1 MTHHRKNHLPDDA
14 TVMLSPGQPKDDK
27 NPDTWQIG
35 DIIGNRYKLNE
46 VFSGA
51 MGHVYIADHLQWGV
65 PMAIK
70 VPRPEIMQSKEG
82 INRILTEANGWIK
95 LSLHPNIAACYFV
108 RKQQKA
114 VQIFIEYVN
123 GGTLLDWIQ
132 KKRLNNL
139 RDALTIAIQCCNG
152 FEYTHSKNIIHRDI
166 KPQNILLSREGLV
179 KITDFGIVRYLEE
192 TRPQHKST
200 GRISADTTNDATIGF
215 RGTPNYAS
223 PEQLRNTHT
232 VDKRTDIYSF
242 GLCLWMLF
250 CGKRPYKNNTMTEC
264 PEPES
269 SIPHK
274 PLTKSLQTILKKC
287 VQHNPDDRYNSF
299 TEIRNDL
306 HSIFIDHFKVSCP
319 YATMG
324 PVKLQAEHLNNRAV
338 SLAELGKMQEAR
350 NYLHKA
356 LELNDNLPE
365 AVANLHLLTWRC
377 TKLPAPLLERRTRAA
392 LQRFPDFAPLQK
404 LNTETKNSNRSS
416 RHCHPELTLCT
427 PATPMELFQTNQLQ
441 ESIRTN
447 IKSLAKSK
455 QYQQCF
461 TSLKK
466 FWQQKGFGHDLY
478 IEKIYTSLSQLGQPR
493 KLLGVQ
499 RKKLVRLK
507 DPVNFLQFNKQTSRI
522 IAASAS
528 GHFFTG
534 ILPKNWYIG
543 QQQKPFLQDQA
554 TFRLHTSPITALDIC
569 PSGSYI
575 AIGLKNGEI
584 ILRALATGKQKTIH
598 TEGDAITS
606 MLFSQNNRWL
616 VTSFQSGKVLFLD
629 LKNNNSYPFTTPFK
643 VKTIISLQ
651 DGLRF
656 ALGTNFGSIQIWDFK
671 QKKMDYEIDGH
682 VLPVQNLALAGD
694 GKQFISSS
702 EDRMLR
708 IWDLNQRNCVQTI
721 EDNDDIVNT
730 IFMSD
735 DLFSLVTGCHSD
747 LIKIW
752 DYTDGSL
759 LHIIDG
765 RGDGILALT
774 QGLSQFSFL
783 SGNKNGTVV
792 LWKPIYD
799 LQFNT

>member
-1 MTHHRKNHLPDDA
+1 MTPQHRKKQLPDDA
-14 TVMLSPGQPKDDK
+14 TVMLTPELPKDVK
-27 NPDTWQIG
+27 SPETWQIG
-35 DIIGNRYKLNE
+35 DIIGNRYKLNA

-51 MGHVYIADHLQWGV
+51 MGHVYIADHLQWGL

-70 VPRPEIMQSKEG
+70 VPRPEVIQSKEG
-82 INRILTEANGWIK
+82 VNRILTEANGWIK
-95 LSLHPNIAACYFV
+95 LSLHPNIAACYFIK
-108 RKQQKA
+108 KQQKT

-192 TRPQHKST
+192 TPAKHQPITLS
-200 GRISADTTNDATIGF
+200 SQTTNDATIGF

-250 CGKRPYKNNTMTEC
+250 CGKRPYSHNTMTEC

-269 SIPHK
+269 NISHQ
-274 PLTKSLQTILKKC
+274 PLSTSLQTILKKC
-287 VQHNPDDRYNSF
+287 VQHNPCDRYNTF

-306 HSIFIDHFKVSCP
+306 HTIFIDQFKVSCP

-365 AVANLHLLTWRC
+365 AVSNLHLLTWRC
-377 TKLPAPLLERRTRAA
+377 TKLAASLMKKRTQAA
-392 LQRFPDFAPLQK
+392 LQRFPNFAPLQQ
-404 LNTETKNSNRSS
+404 LNTETKNRTLTT
-416 RHCHPELTLCT
+416 RHCHPELTLCS
-427 PATPMELFQTNQLQ
+427 PATPMELFQTNQIQ

-461 TSLKK
+461 ASLKK

-478 IEKIYTSLSQLGQPR
+478 IEKIYTTLSQIGLPQ

-499 RKKLVRLK
+499 RKKLIRLK
-507 DPVNFLQFNKQTSRI
+507 APIDFLQFNQQTSRI
-522 IAASAS
+522 VAASS
-528 GHFFTG
+528 MGQFFTG
-534 ILPKNWYIG
+534 ILPHNWYID
-543 QQQKPFLQDQA
+543 QQLKPFLQDQT
-554 TFRLHTSPITALDIC
+554 TFTLQTSPITALDIC
-569 PSGSYI
+569 SSGSYI
-575 AIGLKNGEI
+575 AIGLKNGTI
-584 ILRALATGKQKTIH
+584 ILHALATGIQKTIH
-598 TEGDAITS
+598 TEGHSVTS

-629 LKNNNSYPFTTPFK
+629 LKNNNKYPFTTPFK
-643 VKTIISLQ
+643 VSTILSLQ

-656 ALGTNFGSIQIWDFK
+656 GLGTDFGSIQVWDFK

-682 VLPVQNLALAGD
+682 VLPVQNLALSAD
-694 GKQFISSS
+694 GKHLISSS

-708 IWDLNQRNCVQTI
+708 IWDLKQRNCVQTI
-721 EDNDDIVNT
+721 EDHDDIVNT
-730 IFMSD
+730 VLMSD
-735 DLFSLVTGCHSD
+735 DHFSLITGCHSD

-752 DYTDGSL
+752 NYTDGSL

-765 RGDGILALT
+765 RGDGILTLA
-774 QGLSQFSFL
+774 QGLSQSSFL

-799 LQFNT
+799 LQFNL